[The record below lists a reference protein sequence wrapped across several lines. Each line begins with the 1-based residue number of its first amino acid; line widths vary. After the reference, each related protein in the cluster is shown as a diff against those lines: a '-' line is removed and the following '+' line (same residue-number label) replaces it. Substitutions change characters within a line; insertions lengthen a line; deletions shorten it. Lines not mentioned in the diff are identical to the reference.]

1 MDDTMASIIFYILS
15 IIIVVAAWGII
26 YCKNLVHSA
35 LAMTLCFIAIAGL
48 YALLQ
53 ADFLAAVQ
61 IMIYAGTVVILIALG
76 IMMTRRISMDRTNM
90 PERKYMVW
98 TALITG
104 GLFIC
109 LGWIFINY
117 QAGGIMVR
125 PVGNSVDAIAQ
136 LLLGKYVLSFEIA
149 AVLLLA
155 AMIGAVVLAKG
166 ADE

>member
-1 MDDTMASIIFYILS
+1 MNDTVAAIVFYIVA
-15 IIIVVAAWGII
+15 VVILISAWGII

-35 LAMTLCFIAIAGL
+35 LAMTLCFITIAGL
-48 YALLQ
+48 YALLD

-61 IMIYAGTVVILIALG
+61 IMIYAGTVVIIIALG

-90 PERKYMVW
+90 PERKYLIG
-98 TALITG
+98 TALVTG
-104 GLFIC
+104 ALFIC
-109 LGWIFINY
+109 LGAVFLKYPVVTVINK
-117 QAGGIMVR
+117 
-125 PVGNSVDAIAQ
+125 PLGNTIDKIAQ
-136 LLLGKYVLSFEIA
+136 LLLGRYVLSFEIA

>member
-1 MDDTMASIIFYILS
+1 MADTMASIIFYILA
-15 IIIVVAAWGII
+15 IIIVIAAWGII

-35 LAMTLCFIAIAGL
+35 LSMTLCFIAIAGL
-48 YALLQ
+48 YALMQ

-90 PERKYMVW
+90 PERRYMIW
-98 TALITG
+98 TTLITG

-109 LGWIFINY
+109 LGIIFIEYPLASAN
-117 QAGGIMVR
+117 VKSE
-125 PVGNSVDAIAQ
+125 GNTVDAIAQ
-136 LLLGKYVLSFEIA
+136 LLLGKYMLSFEIA